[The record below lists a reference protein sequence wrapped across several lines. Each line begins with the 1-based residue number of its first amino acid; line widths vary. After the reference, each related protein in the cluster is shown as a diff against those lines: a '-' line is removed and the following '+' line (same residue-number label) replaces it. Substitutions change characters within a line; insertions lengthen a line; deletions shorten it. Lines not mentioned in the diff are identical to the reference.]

1 MRKVLGTFCYLAVLA
16 ADGAA
21 AYYSYLAY
29 TQKISYQQ
37 GFLTFMPIFIVT
49 YWFSTF
55 FGQLSSGRDKNG
67 RSYINKTLRRIL
79 TDILS
84 LLSVALLCFWVYI
97 FISRSLYR
105 SF

>member
-1 MRKVLGTFCYLAVLA
+1 MRKVLGAFCYLAVLA

-49 YWFSTF
+49 YWFST
-55 FGQLSSGRDKNG
+55 SGSCQAAG
-67 RSYINKTLRRIL
+67 IKTADHI
-79 TDILS
+79 
-84 LLSVALLCFWVYI
+84 
-97 FISRSLYR
+97 
-105 SF
+105 